1 MICSL
6 LADEMRLESVGFG
19 KLTIY
24 AVRAKRF
31 VCFNKQWK
39 LVGAKKM
46 HGKRCQWQEVMEKG
60 SMEKGSLEM
69 GFNRYHSLANPNYLL
84 AINDHGR
91 PMKGPRTVIGSS
103 RRANKCSLF
112 LKQGRDLVA
121 DIEAHNKGDHPFQ
134 PPPPPSSRHRPP
146 AAPS

>member
-1 MICSL
+1 
-6 LADEMRLESVGFG
+6 MRLESVGFG

-24 AVRAKRF
+24 AERAARF

-60 SMEKGSLEM
+60 
-69 GFNRYHSLANPNYLL
+69 FNRYRSLANPAYLL

-91 PMKGPRTVIGSS
+91 PMKGPRTVIGTS
-103 RRANKCSLF
+103 RRADKCSLF
-112 LKQGRDLVA
+112 LKQGRDLTA
-121 DIEAHNKGDHPFQ
+121 AIEAHNKGDHPFR
-134 PPPPPSSRHRPP
+134 PPPPRRPHRPP